1 MKKKEI
7 IAKIKNIIED
17 YGSFGSGEIM
27 EATGETYSP
36 CVSSLGNYVGL
47 AEYFELDKVEVNI
60 YEPTGFSSD
69 AMDSYE
75 AQYEDLSKE
84 VLSEI
89 LKLAEQYKNIQE
101 EV

>member
-17 YGSFGSGEIM
+17 YGSFSSGEI
-27 EATGETYSP
+27 EVAGGTYSP

-47 AEYFELDKVEVNI
+47 AEYFEIDKVEVNI
-60 YEPTGFSSD
+60 YDPTGFSSD

-89 LKLAEQYKNIQE
+89 LKLAEQYKILQE
-101 EV
+101 EEV